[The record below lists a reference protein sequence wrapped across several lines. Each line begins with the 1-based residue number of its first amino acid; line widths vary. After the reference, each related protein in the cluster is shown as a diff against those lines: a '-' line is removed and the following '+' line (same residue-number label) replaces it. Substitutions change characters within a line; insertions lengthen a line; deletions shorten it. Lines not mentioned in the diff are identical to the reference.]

1 MPPINLAS
9 SSSPAA
15 IDEAPR
21 AVLEIALE
29 ELGESAEQV
38 SLAIDMPSTYL
49 RGYLDRGV
57 PRALPGGIRRRLAAY
72 LGVPDHAL
80 S

>member
-1 MPPINLAS
+1 MPPTNLANN
-9 SSSPAA
+9 SPAA
-15 IDEAPR
+15 FEEAPR
-21 AVLEIALE
+21 AVLGTAQE

-49 RGYLDRGV
+49 RAYLEHGI
-57 PRALPGGIRRRLAAY
+57 PRALPGWDRRRLAAY

-80 S
+80 A

>member
-9 SSSPAA
+9 SSPSAF
-15 IDEAPR
+15 DEAAR
-21 AVLEIALE
+21 AVLEIAME

-49 RGYLDRGV
+49 RAYLERGV

-80 S
+80 A